1 MPKNWGANAKHFT
14 QQASDS
20 SPNSEIGEQM
30 KHSRTSGIGRHK
42 RARTTAQSP
51 SGGSKREPTLPR
63 EKQSASDRNHAP
75 AGPARI
81 VIVDDHRFMREVIA
95 AMLRRQD
102 RRYQVLAEAA
112 DAKGAIDA
120 CRRLSPDLVLLD
132 INLPDMSGIDLVPQ
146 IKKVSPHTRVLLCTA
161 YVTDDRILDALHS
174 GADGFAEKT
183 NTWSDF
189 VEAIDRVIHGQHY
202 FCSHTSEALVEAAPN
217 LREGLTPAST
227 VGLSSRE
234 KEILTHIAEGA
245 TSKEIASKLGISVA
259 TVDTH
264 RSHLMAKLHIRNVA
278 GLVVFAF
285 RAGLIKLQR

>member
-1 MPKNWGANAKHFT
+1 
-14 QQASDS
+14 
-20 SPNSEIGEQM
+20 M
-30 KHSRTSGIGRHK
+30 KQSRTSGVEGDERG
-42 RARTTAQSP
+42 RTTAQSP
-51 SGGSKREPTLPR
+51 GGGSKSELTLSGEQP
-63 EKQSASDRNHAP
+63 APDRSHAP
-75 AGPARI
+75 DRLVRI
-81 VIVDDHRFMREVIA
+81 VIVDDHRFMREVIST
-95 AMLRRQD
+95 MLRRQD
-102 RRYQVLAEAA
+102 RRYQVLAEAG
-112 DAKGAIDA
+112 DAKGAIEA
-120 CRRLSPDLVLLD
+120 CRRFSPNLVLLD

-161 YVTDDRILDALHS
+161 YVTDDRILDALRS

-189 VEAIDRVIHGQHY
+189 VEAIDRVIDGQHY
-202 FCSHTSEALVEAAPN
+202 FCSHTSEALVEAAPS
-217 LREGLTPAST
+217 LREGLAPAST

-285 RAGLIKLQR
+285 RAGLIKLRR

>member
-1 MPKNWGANAKHFT
+1 
-14 QQASDS
+14 
-20 SPNSEIGEQM
+20 M
-30 KHSRTSGIGRHK
+30 KQSHTSGLGRDT
-42 RARTTAQSP
+42 RGPTTAQSP
-51 SGGSKREPTLPR
+51 GGGSKSELTLPR
-63 EKQSASDRNHAP
+63 EKQPASDRGRAHE
-75 AGPARI
+75 GPIRI
-81 VIVDDHRFMREVIA
+81 VVVDDHRFMREVIA

-102 RRYQVLAEAA
+102 SRYQVLAEAA
-112 DAKGAIDA
+112 DAKEAVDA
-120 CRRLSPDLVLLD
+120 CQRLSPDLVILD
-132 INLPDMSGIDLVPQ
+132 INLPDMSGIDLVPK
-146 IKKVSPHTRVLLCTA
+146 IKKVSPQTRVLLCTA

-189 VEAIDRVIHGQHY
+189 VDAIDRVIHGQHY

-217 LREGLTPAST
+217 LREGLAPAST

-285 RAGLIKLQR
+285 RAGLIKLKR